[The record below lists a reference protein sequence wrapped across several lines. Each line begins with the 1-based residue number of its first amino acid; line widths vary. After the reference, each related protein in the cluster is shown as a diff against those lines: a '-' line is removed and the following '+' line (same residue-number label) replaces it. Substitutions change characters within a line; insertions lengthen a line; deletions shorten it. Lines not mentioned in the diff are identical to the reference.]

1 MKKNPAA
8 FLFYSKEKEDKP
20 MNEITEVS
28 ISI

>member
-20 MNEITEVS
+20 INEIT
-28 ISI
+28 